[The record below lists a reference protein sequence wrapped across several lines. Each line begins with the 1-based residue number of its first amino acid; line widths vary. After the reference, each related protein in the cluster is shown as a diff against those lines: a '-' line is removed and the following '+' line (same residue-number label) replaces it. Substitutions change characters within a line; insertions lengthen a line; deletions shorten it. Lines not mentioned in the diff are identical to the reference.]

1 MPANS
6 AGDLSWGWRKR
17 DPSKDFW
24 WPPIRS
30 RRSRGHGS
38 IHLVF
43 VYDFWGATR
52 NLPLAHWNKHIKLSL
67 LDNFGDSNFL
77 FGPVAY
83 RHIQV
88 WWVFFFWQVISDV
101 FYPKSMTRQ
110 TLTAKR
116 PKKTYPQQRC
126 MPHGYGIPT
135 YINFNHNNQPNVGKY
150 IPFMDLMMGCTY
162 LVHKPVRL
170 DPDKVPHQTVP
181 SRHDQPWPSRHWVLL
196 FHRSASSFG
205 LRILRLVGLDSHS
218 WCWGRIW
225 HTTSTAWMPQEVSN
239 WWANGYNLVL
249 NGVYWGY
256 NESIY

>member
-6 AGDLSWGWRKR
+6 AGDLSWGWRER
-17 DPSKDFW
+17 DPSKGFGDLQ
-24 WPPIRS
+24 RS
-30 RRSRGHGS
+30 RIKVTARVTWWLSMTFEGQQEIFLWLTGANISNCHF
-38 IHLVF
+38 LAV
-43 VYDFWGATR
+43 WGFQ
-52 NLPLAHWNKHIKLSL
+52 LS
-67 LDNFGDSNFL
+67 

-83 RHIQV
+83 PSLMSFFLTSRLWYLLPKVHDSPDPHSKTTKQDLPAAKMNAPWV
-88 WWVFFFWQVISDV
+88 W
-101 FYPKSMTRQ
+101 Y
-110 TLTAKR
+110 
-116 PKKTYPQQRC
+116 
-126 MPHGYGIPT
+126 T

-150 IPFMDLMMGCTY
+150 IAFMDLMMGCTY
-162 LVHKPVRL
+162 LVHKPDRL

-239 WWANGYNLVL
+239 WWANGL
-249 NGVYWGY
+249 
-256 NESIY
+256 